1 MSPRFDGQ
9 RVLVIGGT
17 SGIGQGIADA
27 FRTAGAHVTATG
39 ATPTECTAPGTTP
52 LDVRDPAAV
61 AALITTLPRLD
72 HLIYTAGVIRRGDE
86 HDPAVFAQVLDINL
100 TGAMRAAS
108 AARPLLAAAK
118 GTMTLTASMHSFFAG
133 PLIPGYSASKG
144 GIAQLTKSLAIAWA
158 ADGIRVNALA
168 PGWVATPLTA
178 ALQQDPAR
186 AAPILA
192 RTPLGRWATPAD
204 IAGPA
209 LFLASPAAAFVT
221 GAILPVDGGYLAS

>member
-9 RVLVIGGT
+9 TVLVIGGT
-17 SGIGQGIADA
+17 SGIGEGIALA
-27 FRTAGAHVTATG
+27 FRAAGATVTATG
-39 ATPTECTAPGTTP
+39 ATPADCTAPGTTP
-52 LDVRDPAAV
+52 LDVRDAGAV
-61 AALITTLPRLD
+61 AALISAFPRLD

-86 HDPAVFAQVLDINL
+86 HDPEIFAQVLEINL

-118 GTMTLTASMHSFFAG
+118 GTLTLTASMHSFFAG

-168 PGWVATPLTA
+168 PGWIATPLTA
-178 ALQQDPAR
+178 ALRADPAR
-186 AAPILA
+186 ESPILA
-192 RTPLGRWATPAD
+192 RTPLGRWGTPAD
-204 IAGPA
+204 LAGPA

-221 GAILPVDGGYLAS
+221 GVIVPVDGGYMAA